1 MSSFFSILVFELKH
15 WLKRPSYYVYLI
27 GFFLFAGGVM
37 AVSAGALSDF
47 SGTVNSSTIAN
58 SPFAING
65 ILNSMNSIIFA
76 FLIAALIGGTIHKD
90 FKYDIH
96 LLLFSYPFKKGP
108 YLLGKFVAGYI
119 VTLSVLLSATLG
131 MILGTFLPGVNPD
144 LIAPF
149 SISPY
154 LQSFW
159 IYLIPNTFF
168 FGAISFALVT
178 FSRSIIVGCLLYT
191 SDAADEV

>member
-1 MSSFFSILVFELKH
+1 
-15 WLKRPSYYVYLI
+15 
-27 GFFLFAGGVM
+27 
-37 AVSAGALSDF
+37 
-47 SGTVNSSTIAN
+47 
-58 SPFAING
+58 
-65 ILNSMNSIIFA
+65 MNAFIFA

-149 SISPY
+149 RLVLTYNLFGSI
-154 LQSFW
+154 
-159 IYLIPNTFF
+159 
-168 FGAISFALVT
+168 
-178 FSRSIIVGCLLYT
+178 
-191 SDAADEV
+191 